1 MDTYEI
7 NRMKQLMG
15 LKTSKS
21 FVSENYKKEIKNRL
35 IIEAL
40 TGGKDELYK
49 WIAKASG
56 LSDETAE
63 AFSKEASTFM
73 KGSDEFAQVL
83 AREGLDD
90 VGKIQQKLSNA
101 GYDITDLDKA
111 ITMYFKQNPNVAKE
125 VLKSMPEFT
134 DNIIKNMS
142 LETILSK
149 QPDLVDVLKFV
160 SSSEFKL
167 ETEDM
172 VDDYQKL
179 MTDIQKLADAS
190 GGNQSIH
197 NVLNLMDIKLDVH
210 DATKNLGTG
219 SSTKQT
225 PTVQPK
231 QVPTTPKQAPT
242 TTPKS
247 KTQDYDF
254 LNDTE
259 KNNIDILLST
269 EVSSRNVDYLR
280 DELNAEITK
289 LKNTKESDYPGDK
302 TKIDE
307 LINILRQKEKEAI
320 NLKMKESGGNYVVNP
335 NKKIVKGSQTDGGV
349 EENVKLPDWMWGWWR
364 GDDPDFY
371 KGSKVNDELKEK
383 VAKLNTYTFKPEDVK
398 VTNKGVDSDGR
409 DIFELLLPS
418 GDKIL
423 VYRSTGTG
431 ASALKGYG
439 DWQVINGFGRHPK
452 DSDFFWVVKTADS
465 TQYTKN
471 TDLSEYLT
479 NMANYLKSNNG
490 TPETLLGKPSV
501 TNQTPKTNNQDFEK
515 MQIIGQPN
523 KPTQVTQQT
532 VTPPKQPESPYSRYG
547 AGSN

>member
-1 MDTYEI
+1 MNLDEI
-7 NRMKQLMG
+7 YRMKQLMG
-15 LKTSKS
+15 LSTPKS
-21 FVSENYKKEIKNRL
+21 FVSESNKKEIKSRL

-40 TGGKDELYK
+40 TSGKDEFYK
-49 WIAKASG
+49 LIAKASG

-63 AFSKEASTFM
+63 AFSKEASVFM
-73 KGSDEFAQVL
+73 KQSDEFAQAL
-83 AREGLDD
+83 AKEGLDD
-90 VGKIQQKLSNA
+90 IGKIQQKLSNA
-101 GYDITDLDKA
+101 GFDISNLDNA
-111 ITMYFKQNPNVAKE
+111 ITMYFKQYPNVAKE
-125 VLKSMPEFT
+125 ILLTIPKFT
-134 DNIIKNMS
+134 DNIIRNMS
-142 LETILSK
+142 LDELFKNSGRPDM
-149 QPDLVDVLKFV
+149 PDLLKMLSAKDFEMDEFV
-160 SSSEFKL
+160 KG
-167 ETEDM
+167 
-172 VDDYQKL
+172 DYESIIKEL
-179 MTDIQKLADAS
+179 KTLNIGKN
-190 GGNQSIH
+190 NQNI
-197 NVLNLMDIKLDVH
+197 NNIVNLMDIKLKSF
-210 DATKNLGTG
+210 DASKNLGTG
-219 SSTKQT
+219 GTTKQT

-231 QVPTTPKQAPT
+231 QVPTT
-242 TTPKS
+242 TPQS
-247 KTQDYDF
+247 KTKDYDF
-254 LNDTE
+254 LNETE

-307 LINILRQKEKEAI
+307 LIYTLRQKEKEAI

-371 KGSKVNDELKEK
+371 MGSKVNDELKEK

-523 KPTQVTQQT
+523 KPTQVKQQT

>member
-101 GYDITDLDKA
+101 GYDIKNLDNA
-111 ITMYFKQNPNVAKE
+111 ITMYFKQNPNVATEILLTIPK
-125 VLKSMPEFT
+125 FT
-134 DNIIKNMS
+134 DNIIRNMS
-142 LETILSK
+142 LEQVFSKRPDLIDPIKYLSGPDFKIRNQSVADQYKEMAGELSK
-149 QPDLVDVLKFV
+149 LAISDG
-160 SSSEFKL
+160 SE
-167 ETEDM
+167 
-172 VDDYQKL
+172 
-179 MTDIQKLADAS
+179 
-190 GGNQSIH
+190 SIKRI
-197 NVLNLMDIKLDVH
+197 LNLMDVKIETYNASKQVNNNPI
-210 DATKNLGTG
+210 A
-219 SSTKQT
+219 KQT

-231 QVPTTPKQAPT
+231 QVPTTT
-242 TTPKS
+242 TKS

-259 KNNIDILLST
+259 KSNIDILLST
-269 EVSSRNVDYLR
+269 EASSRNVDYLR

-320 NLKMKESGGNYVVNP
+320 DLKMKESGANYIPNP
-335 NKKIVKGSQTDGGV
+335 SNKTIKGSKTDGGV

-371 KGSKVNDELKEK
+371 RGSKVNDELKEK

-452 DSDFFWVVKTADS
+452 DSDFFWVVKSADS

-515 MQIIGQPN
+515 MQVIGQTN
-523 KPTQVTQQT
+523 KPTQVVQQQT

>member
-1 MDTYEI
+1 MNSDEI
-7 NRMKQLMG
+7 YRMKQLMG
-15 LKTSKS
+15 LSTPKS
-21 FVSENYKKEIKNRL
+21 FVSESYKKEIKSRI

-101 GYDITDLDKA
+101 GYDVSNLDNA
-111 ITMYFKQNPNVAKE
+111 ITMYFKQNPNVATEILVTIPK
-125 VLKSMPEFT
+125 FT
-134 DNIIKNMS
+134 DNIIRNMS
-142 LETILSK
+142 LEQVFSKRPDLIDPIKYLSGPDFKIRNQSVADEYKEMTEELSK
-149 QPDLVDVLKFV
+149 LAASDG
-160 SSSEFKL
+160 SESVKKIL
-167 ETEDM
+167 
-172 VDDYQKL
+172 KL
-179 MTDIQKLADAS
+179 M
-190 GGNQSIH
+190 
-197 NVLNLMDIKLDVH
+197 DVKIESY

-219 SSTKQT
+219 SPTKQT

-231 QVPTTPKQAPT
+231 QAPT
-242 TTPKS
+242 TTPTS
-247 KTQDYDF
+247 KTKDYDF

-307 LINILRQKEKEAI
+307 LIYTLRQKEKEAI

-371 KGSKVNDELKEK
+371 LGAKVNDELKEK

-423 VYRSTGTG
+423 VYKSTGTG

-452 DSDFFWVVKTADS
+452 DSDFFWVVKSADS